1 MGATF
6 SRTTQSLKKR
16 LNKLRGRRSPTP
28 PLEPIVAF
36 SEAPPLEQRQPTR
49 KLTSANLNRI
59 AAERRRRKAAGTGE
73 NNKPLRP
80 ITLKRIN
87 NRKHLGKTPLR
98 HSSLVPNSALT
109 LEERRNRQNNKNR
122 REKEEKELSQQN
134 ALYRKRR
141 EKEEEEFAKALDEL
155 AAEFF

>member
-1 MGATF
+1 MGARF

-16 LNKLRGRRSPTP
+16 WNKLRGRSSPTP

-36 SEAPPLEQRQPTR
+36 SEAPPLEQAQPTR

-59 AAERRRRKAAGTGE
+59 AAERRRRKAAEIRE
-73 NNKPLRP
+73 NNMPLRP
-80 ITLKRIN
+80 ITLKRMIN
-87 NRKHLGKTPLR
+87 KNRLGKTPSR

-109 LEERRNRQNNKNR
+109 LEEQRNRQNNKNR

>member
-16 LNKLRGRRSPTP
+16 LNKFRGRRSPTP

-80 ITLKRIN
+80 ITLKRMIN
-87 NRKHLGKTPLR
+87 KNRLGKTPSH

-109 LEERRNRQNNKNR
+109 LQEKRNRQNNK
-122 REKEEKELSQQN
+122 
-134 ALYRKRR
+134 KRR
-141 EKEEEEFAKALDEL
+141 EKEKEELSQQQAFNRKIREEEEDKFREELELLAK
-155 AAEFF
+155 EFF

>member
-1 MGATF
+1 MGARF

-16 LNKLRGRRSPTP
+16 LNKLRGRSSPTP

-36 SEAPPLEQRQPTR
+36 SEAPPLEQAQRTR

-73 NNKPLRP
+73 NNIPLRP
-80 ITLKRIN
+80 ITLKRIIN
-87 NRKHLGKTPLR
+87 KNRLGKTPSR

-109 LEERRNRQNNKNR
+109 LEEKRNRQNNK
-122 REKEEKELSQQN
+122 
-134 ALYRKRR
+134 KRR
-141 EKEEEEFAKALDEL
+141 EKEELSQKQAFNRKIREEEEDKFREELELLAK
-155 AAEFF
+155 EFF